1 MNDNQSPSFLARL
14 RGWIE
19 NTWLYRRLEARKY
32 DAPERSWWWLA
43 VRGVAVL
50 AILIVTHGMAFQH
63 GKSRATVVAA
73 PNVVI
78 GGDSV
83 PKSVAVAWKER
94 ALTCEVAAEELTRDN
109 QKMRAALN
117 ALPKAPDKIAP
128 AVINEAPK
136 PVAVKTPPKTKACDT
151 WWCKVDKLVTDPG
164 AAVGLD

>member
-1 MNDNQSPSFLARL
+1 M
-14 RGWIE
+14 
-19 NTWLYRRLEARKY
+19 
-32 DAPERSWWWLA
+32 
-43 VRGVAVL
+43 
-50 AILIVTHGMAFQH
+50 
-63 GKSRATVVAA
+63 
-73 PNVVI
+73 VI

-128 AVINEAPK
+128 AVINEALK
-136 PVAVKTPPKTKACDT
+136 PVAVKSPPKAKACDT